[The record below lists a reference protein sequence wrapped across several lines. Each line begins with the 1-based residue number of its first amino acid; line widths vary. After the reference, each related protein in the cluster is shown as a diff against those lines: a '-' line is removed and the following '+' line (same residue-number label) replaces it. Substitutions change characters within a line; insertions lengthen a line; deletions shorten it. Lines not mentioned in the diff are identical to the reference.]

1 MAIERS
7 DLLRVAELARL
18 NLSEQELE
26 QLTRDC
32 RAILEYFGALREL
45 DLREV
50 EPWGSVGEEA
60 PLREDR
66 VDPDTLHRAPEEL
79 APAWRDGFFFLPRLP
94 AMEAESWDGDEADEG
109 PSGA

>member
-18 NLSEQELE
+18 KLSEAELE
-26 QLTRDC
+26 RLTRDC

-45 DLREV
+45 DLRHV
-50 EPWGSVGEEA
+50 EPWGSAGEAA

-66 VDPDTLHRAPEEL
+66 VDPDPLHRAPDEL
-79 APAWRDGFFFLPRLP
+79 APAWRDGLFVLPRLP
-94 AMEAESWDGDEADEG
+94 AMEAESWDDEETDEG
-109 PSGA
+109 PAGK